1 METRLDIEK
10 ELIKLYHPSMSAE
23 EVEAEASAKLR
34 RQELLSKAAALQFKE
49 ENPGLKSMSEIMQD
63 MQARGPNL
71 MDTGPT
77 VFDAIIDL
85 LTDIRDLLKARSAS

>member
-34 RQELLSKAAALQFKE
+34 RQELLS
-49 ENPGLKSMSEIMQD
+49 
-63 MQARGPNL
+63 NL
-71 MDTGPT
+71 D
-77 VFDAIIDL
+77 
-85 LTDIRDLLKARSAS
+85 SAP